1 MGGWIRGEPLHGG
14 TWEAEARTE
23 LPLHRWEDGER
34 RLQSLKELR
43 AGQRAGHPLCLL
55 AKGFPAPLVS
65 PSASTRPSHCPPA
78 IVPGFLASKEW
89 VRARAPGFSDWSW
102 RYKAQSS
109 PTPSPSPQLAHQAS
123 PRNSRPLS
131 SLTLWLQEAPGLLK
145 GQHKADARVC
155 PVISWRQDDPSLW
168 MGKAWVAG
176 AGRGNIQ
183 RGALGWLLSASDL
196 PVLCFPEWPLRAK
209 HPTRVITQ
217 IPQRREHD
225 WLHFTDGE
233 NEARRGPTSSPKLRC

>member
-1 MGGWIRGEPLHGG
+1 MTFKEQRKHPLEDGSLSQASLAQERRPQANFQGLSILPSSLGPALEQGWGGGLGGWVGGWIRGEPLHGG

-89 VRARAPGFSDWSW
+89 VRARAGGLELEVQGP
-102 RYKAQSS
+102 KQS
-109 PTPSPSPQLAHQAS
+109 
-123 PRNSRPLS
+123 
-131 SLTLWLQEAPGLLK
+131 
-145 GQHKADARVC
+145 
-155 PVISWRQDDPSLW
+155 
-168 MGKAWVAG
+168 
-176 AGRGNIQ
+176 
-183 RGALGWLLSASDL
+183 
-196 PVLCFPEWPLRAK
+196 
-209 HPTRVITQ
+209 HPT
-217 IPQRREHD
+217 
-225 WLHFTDGE
+225 
-233 NEARRGPTSSPKLRC
+233 S